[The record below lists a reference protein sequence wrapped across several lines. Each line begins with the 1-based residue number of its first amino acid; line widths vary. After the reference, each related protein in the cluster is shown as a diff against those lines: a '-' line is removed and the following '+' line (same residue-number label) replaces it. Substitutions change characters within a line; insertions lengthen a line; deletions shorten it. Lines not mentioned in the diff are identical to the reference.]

1 MAPQNAPKSTG
12 SAVFGI
18 TLVIFLGDA
27 QDVTYSLSIS
37 LFLVRRVNGVPLRLD
52 PVRHT
57 ALRPD

>member
-12 SAVFGI
+12 SALFGI

-27 QDVTYSLSIS
+27 PDVTYSLSIS

-52 PVRHT
+52 PVRHP

>member
-1 MAPQNAPKSTG
+1 MAPQNALKSTG
-12 SAVFGI
+12 SALFGI

-27 QDVTYSLSIS
+27 PDVTYSLSIS

-52 PVRHT
+52 PVRHP